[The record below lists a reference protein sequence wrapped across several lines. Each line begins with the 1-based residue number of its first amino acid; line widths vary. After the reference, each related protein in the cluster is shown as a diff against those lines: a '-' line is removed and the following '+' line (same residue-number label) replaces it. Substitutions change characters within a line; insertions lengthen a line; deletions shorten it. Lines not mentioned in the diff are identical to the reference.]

1 MVAASSVRLSLPNRM
16 TTSTISSTSAASKW
30 RPQCATPPSACC
42 STGRYHA
49 PSPGICPVVYSY
61 HWHQRS
67 DHRDRSVEPARLSSA
82 ENTHATGHELLGSCT
97 KWLCAPLV
105 QGMRSTRCWFRCL
118 SVQHRVL
125 HNSAGIRTL
134 HSAWGNLLRT
144 GLPLHRRCVQQAT
157 LVQRGTPSN
166 LPLVG
171 RA

>member
-42 STGRYHA
+42 STSPYHA
-49 PSPGICPVVYSY
+49 PSPGICPVVYSS

-97 KWLCAPLV
+97 KEGPRSKV
-105 QGMRSTRCWFRCL
+105 QG
-118 SVQHRVL
+118 QK
-125 HNSAGIRTL
+125 
-134 HSAWGNLLRT
+134 
-144 GLPLHRRCVQQAT
+144 QE
-157 LVQRGTPSN
+157 
-166 LPLVG
+166 
-171 RA
+171 